1 MPDVI
6 GKAKTG
12 ISKKTKGIWD
22 GWGKLKKDLTPEM
35 NEERRNLIAFF
46 LKAAAVLYA
55 FLVIIVIHVMHI
67 RQEMPYLPDPA
78 GDFRG
83 PGRHHGRD
91 TPYRHPGPSVGDA
104 QGEQKTRV
112 RKVDERPR
120 QL

>member
-46 LKAAAVLYA
+46 LKAAVL
-55 FLVIIVIHVMHI
+55 
-67 RQEMPYLPDPA
+67 
-78 GDFRG
+78 
-83 PGRHHGRD
+83 
-91 TPYRHPGPSVGDA
+91 
-104 QGEQKTRV
+104 
-112 RKVDERPR
+112 
-120 QL
+120 